1 MTSGRPIALH
11 IANSGRLATVLVPG
25 ARVLYAPADPADGSR
40 RTAGS
45 AVLAEHASGW
55 VTVDAGLVGRAMLWF
70 LQDAASRPTDGAGA
84 LDAAPASPVH
94 PLTRYFRGFDGAVT
108 VRGEYRLGS
117 SRVDAALLDT
127 AGSVRGLVEFK
138 SVTLATD
145 RTALFPDA
153 PTARGTKHVAMLAA
167 LAREG
172 ACGAGVVFG
181 VGRRDADCLRP
192 CVAIDPAFGRALAD
206 AAIAGVRL
214 LALRVLA
221 DPTGL
226 TLGGTL
232 PIEL

>member
-1 MTSGRPIALH
+1 MALH

-25 ARVLYAPADPADGSR
+25 ARILYAPADPADERR

-45 AVLAEHASGW
+45 AILAEHASGW

-70 LQDAASRPTDGAGA
+70 LQDAAGRPADGAGA
-84 LDAAPASPVH
+84 MDAGPARPAH
-94 PLTRYFRGFDGAVT
+94 PLTCFFRNFDGAAT

-117 SRVDAALLDT
+117 SRLDAALLDA

-138 SVTLATD
+138 SVTLATG

-153 PTARGTKHVAMLAA
+153 PTARGTSHVATLAA
-167 LAREG
+167 LARDG
-172 ACGAGVVFG
+172 VCGAGVVFG

-206 AAIAGVRL
+206 AATAGVRL
-214 LALRVLA
+214 LALRLLA

-226 TLGGTL
+226 TLGGAL